1 MVCREC
7 QIKIPDFIEERMSI
21 EDLEEF
27 LCHVTSCQDCYEE
40 LEIMLTICVGL
51 QELDEEKNISY
62 NFKDMLKE
70 KIRQAEYKCKRYKS
84 FYQTRGIIL
93 FFMHM
98 ILLIGIFIQILQWIS

>member
-7 QIKIPDFIEERMSI
+7 QIKIPDFIEEKMSI
-21 EDLEEF
+21 EELEAF
-27 LCHVTSCQDCYEE
+27 LSHVTSCQDCYEE
-40 LEIMLTICVGL
+40 LEIMLTISVGL
-51 QELDEEKNISY
+51 QELEGEENISY

-70 KIRQAEYKCKRYKS
+70 RIRHAEYRCERYKS

-98 ILLIGIFIQILQWIS
+98 ILLIGILIQILQWIG